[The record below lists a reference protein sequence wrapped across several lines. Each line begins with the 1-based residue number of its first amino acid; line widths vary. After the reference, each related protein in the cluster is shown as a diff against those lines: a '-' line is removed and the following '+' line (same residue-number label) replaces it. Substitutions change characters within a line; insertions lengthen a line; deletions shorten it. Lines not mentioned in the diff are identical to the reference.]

1 MSIVLPETMHY
12 YAAKKTIIQDR
23 TFSFEADF
31 GASIP
36 YNRICPSL
44 FFIYTY
50 VPGLIYGHFYE
61 YNFALLQ
68 TCPLSA
74 QWEIYR
80 LYEPC
85 HT

>member
-36 YNRICPSL
+36 YNRICPSPL
-44 FFIYTY
+44 FHLY
-50 VPGLIYGHFYE
+50 VAGLIYGHFYH
-61 YNFALLQ
+61 FALLQ

-74 QWEIYR
+74 QWQIYR